1 MLEQLR
7 LPPLPPQQQPGWS
20 ADSQREQAFELAHP
34 RGQPSP
40 GGVVAAQTQQA
51 ADDLQA
57 IRPGQPVLVDVP
69 AAPARLHR
77 VLARVPAQRPPTPA
91 AYLPRSL
98 R

>member
-40 GGVVAAQTQQA
+40 GGIVAAQTQQA
-51 ADDLQA
+51 AGDLQA
-57 IRPGQPVLVDVP
+57 VAPGQAVLGDVP
-69 AAPARLHR
+69 AAPARFR
-77 VLARVPAQRPPTPA
+77 R
-91 AYLPRSL
+91 
-98 R
+98 